1 MHNTQVID
9 SPDKSAQK
17 GWKELL
23 DYSRTLCDVT
33 RAPWHLTEPQ
43 CLHVDLQVK
52 LARGKS
58 VGDLVCVRSCIKRY
72 VLAKR

>member
-1 MHNTQVID
+1 MSTRNMHNAQVID

-23 DYSRTLCDVT
+23 DYSRTLCNVT

-43 CLHVDLQVK
+43 CLHVDVQVK
-52 LARGKS
+52 LARGTVEEIS
-58 VGDLVCVRSCIKRY
+58 CACVR
-72 VLAKR
+72 V